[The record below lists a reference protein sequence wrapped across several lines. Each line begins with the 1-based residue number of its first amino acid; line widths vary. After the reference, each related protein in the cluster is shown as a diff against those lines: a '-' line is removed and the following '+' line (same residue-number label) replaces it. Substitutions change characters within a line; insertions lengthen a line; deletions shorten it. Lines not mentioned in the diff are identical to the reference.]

1 MNYSYVYASCWLF
14 YSSISDFTLQLVS
27 ISKDNS
33 GIVWNAKD
41 GKKHTDLKW
50 AAKTTEQYRFRGCW
64 WVLKMFFGGQVEFYF
79 YK

>member
-1 MNYSYVYASCWLF
+1 MDST
-14 YSSISDFTLQLVS
+14 SIIYFSVDHFTCDSDCYFQLVT

-64 WVLKMFFGGQVEFYF
+64 
-79 YK
+79 